1 MTSYIKNPKTL
12 RKSNKANVKF
22 TLWTKGEMSRLQLA
36 KELGLTTPSITQLI
50 NELEQNNEVSEGVVN
65 PNSFA
70 SCSLDISPFVQR
82 VNLTLALLLFLKVF
96 GFLI

>member
-50 NELEQNNEVSEGVVN
+50 NELEQNNEVSEGKSIVRGAGRPEVLIKL
-65 PNSFA
+65 NSEKI
-70 SCSLDISPFVQR
+70 CHM
-82 VNLTLALLLFLKVF
+82 
-96 GFLI
+96 LI